1 MRGIARA
8 ASETAIWGLFVIL
21 AYLILAFATH
31 RWLPLPNVGN
41 VGFTL
46 VFVMFSLLHAG
57 LMLGGRRLALFFGLS
72 VVISYALEET
82 GVRTGLVYGRYHYGD
97 LLGAKLGHVP
107 VLIPLAWFMMI
118 YPAWVVALALLR
130 GLDLRRPAGI
140 AALALTAALVMTGWD
155 MVMDPSMAAAGN
167 WVWEDGG
174 PYFGVPLRNYAGWVL
189 TTFLVYLAYH
199 AAAGDRGDV
208 YRFDGVFAALPA
220 VVYTLFSL
228 EYLVPGRFP
237 ALAAVAVFAMVMPGM
252 LALVR
257 LAQPARIAS

>member
-1 MRGIARA
+1 MRRIAWA
-8 ASETAIWGLFVIL
+8 AAWGLFIIL
-21 AYLILAFATH
+21 AYFILAFATH
-31 RWLPLPNVGN
+31 RWLPLPQPGN

-46 VFVMFSLLHAG
+46 VFVAFSVLHAG

-72 VVISYALEET
+72 VVISYALEEV

-97 LLGAKLGHVP
+97 LLGSKLGHVP

-130 GLDLRRPAGI
+130 GLDLRRPAGVAVLALV
-140 AALALTAALVMTGWD
+140 AALAMTGWD
-155 MVMDPSMAAAGN
+155 MVMDPPMAAAGN

-174 PYFGVPLRNYAGWVL
+174 PYFGVPLQNYAGWIL

-199 AAAGDRGDV
+199 AATGDRGDV
-208 YRFDGVFAALPA
+208 YRFGRAFAALPV

-237 ALAAVAVFAMVMPGM
+237 ALAAVAVYSMLMPGV

-257 LAQPARIAS
+257 LASPARSIS